1 MKGKILIAKP
11 YLGDPNF
18 ERAVVMVCEHSEEGA
33 FGLVINQPTQHILP
47 DFFADI
53 SVAVP
58 VGIGGP
64 VEPNTLHFLHTRGD
78 LLDDAIELS
87 PGLFWS
93 GNFEQIK
100 DYLNMG
106 VIKSNEIRFYLGYS
120 GWGDKQLDQE
130 IDEDLWVITSAEK
143 DWIFSTDPKDI
154 WSAALRKLGG
164 NYKIMANSP
173 VDPRLN

>member
-33 FGLVINQPTQHILP
+33 FGLVINQPTQHFLP

-53 SVAVP
+53 NVSVP

-64 VEPNTLHFLHTRGD
+64 VEGNTLHFLHTRGD

-120 GWGDKQLDQE
+120 GWGDKQLDEE
-130 IDEDLWVITSAEK
+130 IAEDLWVITSAEK

-154 WSAALRKLGG
+154 WSAALHKLGG

>member
-33 FGLVINQPTQHILP
+33 FGLVINQATQHILP

-53 SVAVP
+53 NVAVP

-120 GWGDKQLDQE
+120 GWGDKQLDEE
-130 IDEDLWVITSAEK
+130 IAEDVWVITSAEK